1 MIKYYAMPKVLAIL
15 SRFCVTSYLSTGSS
29 GVDSFYCFIIVP
41 SFTNSPITASTIVNI
56 ARFE

>member
-1 MIKYYAMPKVLAIL
+1 MSKVLAYL

-29 GVDSFYCFIIVP
+29 GVDSSYYFNIVP

>member
-1 MIKYYAMPKVLAIL
+1 MSKVLAYL

-29 GVDSFYCFIIVP
+29 VVDSSYYFNIVP